1 VAHLEAAVVSEQG
14 PRPSMEDRHVLRVD
28 GDRALGAVF
37 DGHNGAAV
45 AEYAAEHFPGQDRE
59 PVDEALRRVHA
70 GSRGLRGGAC
80 AVAFRLAG
88 PHLEVAN
95 VGDAELAVVT
105 GAGVSVLTEEHR
117 LTSAAERAR
126 VQAAGAILDG
136 PYAVDPRTGDGLM
149 PTRGVGDHAFA
160 DIGIVCEPYRWS
172 GPFAEGWLVAACDGL
187 WDVLAPEEL
196 PDYLTGSAAEAARAL
211 AREALAVRGSFDN
224 LTVIVLRRTQGST
237 LRGDASSP

>member
-1 VAHLEAAVVSEQG
+1 MAHLEAAAVSEQG

-45 AEYAAEHFPGQDRE
+45 AEYASDHFEGDGRE

-80 AVAFRLAG
+80 AVAFRVAG
-88 PHLEVAN
+88 PRLEVAN

-117 LTSAAERAR
+117 LTNAVERSR

-136 PYAVDPRTGDGLM
+136 PYAVDPRTGNGLM
-149 PTRGVGDHAFA
+149 PTRGLGDHSFA
-160 DIGIVCEPYRWS
+160 DIGIVCDPYRWS

-196 PDYLTGSAAEAARAL
+196 PEFLAGSAQEAARAL
-211 AREALAVRGSFDN
+211 AREALDVRASYDN
-224 LTVIVLRRTQGST
+224 LTVIVLRRTRGS
-237 LRGDASSP
+237 

>member
-1 VAHLEAAVVSEQG
+1 MAELEAAVVSEQG

-45 AEYAAEHFPGQDRE
+45 AAYASDHLEGDGRE
-59 PVDEALRRVHA
+59 ALDDALRRVHA

-80 AVAFRLAG
+80 AVAFRISG

-95 VGDAELAVVT
+95 VGDAELVVVRDE
-105 GAGVSVLTEEHR
+105 GVSVLTEEHR
-117 LTSAAERAR
+117 LTNTGERAR

-136 PYAVDPRTGDGLM
+136 PYAVHPRTGNGLM
-149 PTRGVGDHAFA
+149 PTRGLGDHAFA
-160 DIGIVCEPYRWS
+160 EIGIVCEPYRWS

-196 PDYLTGSAAEAARAL
+196 PEFLRGSAEEAAQAL
-211 AREALAVRGSFDN
+211 AREALDVRGSFDN
-224 LTVIVLRRTQGST
+224 LTVIVLRRT
-237 LRGDASSP
+237 R